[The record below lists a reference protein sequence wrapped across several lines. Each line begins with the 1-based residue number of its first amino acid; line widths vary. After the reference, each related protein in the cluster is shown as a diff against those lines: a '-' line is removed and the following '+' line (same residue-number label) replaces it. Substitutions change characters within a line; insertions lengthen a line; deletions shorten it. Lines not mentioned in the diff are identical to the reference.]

1 MIDVNSKGN
10 GMNEISH
17 CESLTGYS
25 HLHALTGF
33 VITYSGSET
42 GFVTYSGSEICKLQT
57 LGPLINVASRQVH
70 EAYFRITRYNSRD
83 GEALSLQ
90 VLATQNGMQTNKDDQ
105 RYVIKSRR

>member
-1 MIDVNSKGN
+1 MIVVNSKGN

-33 VITYSGSET
+33 VTNSGSET
-42 GFVTYSGSEICKLQT
+42 GFVSYFGSEICKLQT
-57 LGPLINVASRQVH
+57 LGPPINVASRQVH

-83 GEALSLQ
+83 GEALSPSSSRNSKRNANQ
-90 VLATQNGMQTNKDDQ
+90 Q
-105 RYVIKSRR
+105 RRPTLIQSRR

>member
-1 MIDVNSKGN
+1 MISVNSKGN

-33 VITYSGSET
+33 VTNSGSET
-42 GFVTYSGSEICKLQT
+42 GFVSYFGSEICKLQT
-57 LGPLINVASRQVH
+57 LGPPINVASRQVH

>member
-1 MIDVNSKGN
+1 MISVNSKGN

-33 VITYSGSET
+33 V
-42 GFVTYSGSEICKLQT
+42 TYSGSEICKLQT
-57 LGPLINVASRQVH
+57 LGPPINVASRQVH

>member
-1 MIDVNSKGN
+1 MIVVNSKGN

-33 VITYSGSET
+33 V
-42 GFVTYSGSEICKLQT
+42 TYSGSEICKLQT
-57 LGPLINVASRQVH
+57 LGPPINVASRQVH

-83 GEALSLQ
+83 GEALSPSSSRNSKRNANQ
-90 VLATQNGMQTNKDDQ
+90 Q
-105 RYVIKSRR
+105 RRPTLRN

>member
-25 HLHALTGF
+25 HLHVLTGF

-42 GFVTYSGSEICKLQT
+42 GFVTLSGSEICKLQT

-83 GEALSLQ
+83 GEALSPSSSRNSKRNANQ
-90 VLATQNGMQTNKDDQ
+90 Q
-105 RYVIKSRR
+105 RRPTLSN